1 MASTNNGNTQWYQPV
16 AGLSNVGS
24 YQVAGIPW
32 ATSSLDIPGSSGTP
46 VEVSF
51 PQVTKFVVV
60 KNLTSDSLRV
70 GFSANGV
77 RNTNNYFVLTNLES
91 FSGDFRVTK
100 IYLLGDSAAT
110 SASVVAG
117 LTGIPAGELV
127 NSWSGSAGVG

>member
-1 MASTNNGNTQWYQPV
+1 MASDSLGNQWYQPV
-16 AGLSNVGS
+16 AGLGNVGS
-24 YQVAGIPW
+24 YQVSAAPW
-32 ATSSLDIPGSSGTP
+32 ATSSLGVTSTTP

-60 KNLTSDSLRV
+60 KNLTANSLRV
-70 GFSANGV
+70 GFSEAGV
-77 RNTNNYFVLTNLES
+77 QGSNYFVLTNLES

-100 IYLLGDSAAT
+100 IYLLGDTTNT

-117 LTGIPAGELV
+117 LTGIPAGQLA